1 MTLRLQLNLL
11 IATLIV
17 LFTAVVLTF
26 QIVDTRASVRDE
38 TEAANKVATKL
49 LTYFVATY
57 ADASEPVALQS
68 LDRLGRVR
76 SNEISLR
83 DSNGRVVYR
92 SPPSPYKAGRNAPGW
107 YSALVAPP
115 PMNSELSLA
124 GGVLHIEA
132 NASRAVLDGWDETVH
147 LLQVGVIVMI
157 LGNVLVFWLVGRTT
171 RPFQA
176 IVRGLEDMQGGIYRT
191 RLPEFKSAEAGA
203 IARAFNRTAQAVGE
217 SLDARRQ
224 ATEAKLRLEQS
235 QDLAAVVQ
243 DRIEDERRHIA
254 RELHDETGQSITAI
268 KSIALSLMRRSAGRD
283 DEAREAARLIADTAG
298 KLYASVHDL
307 IPRLGSPAL
316 DNLELTEAIEDRV
329 ITWRRQQPQIEFALV
344 LGTVPANLGESYALA
359 VYRIVQEAVTNAL
372 RHAQARRIEI
382 ELDSDPHALH
392 IDVRDD
398 GRGLAP
404 GWQQP
409 GHYGVRGMRDRA
421 RMLGGDVEIENIEA
435 GGVRMHARLPLE

>member
-1 MTLRLQLNLL
+1 MSLRLQLNLL
-11 IATLIV
+11 VAALIV
-17 LFTAVVLTF
+17 AFTAVLLTL
-26 QIVDTRASVRDE
+26 QIVGTRSSVRDE

-49 LTYFVATY
+49 LTYFVDTY
-57 ADASEPVALQS
+57 ADASEPIALKS

-76 SNEISLR
+76 SNDITLR

-92 SPPSPYKAGRNAPGW
+92 SPPSPYKAGRDAPSW
-107 YSALVAPP
+107 YSALVAPA
-115 PMNSELSLA
+115 PMHSELRLA
-124 GGVLHIEA
+124 DSVLYIEA
-132 NASRAVLDGWDETVH
+132 NASRAVLDGWDETVR

-157 LGNVLVFWLVGRTT
+157 LGNLLVFWLVRRTT

-203 IARAFNRTAQAVGE
+203 IARAFNRTAQAVGD
-217 SLDARRQ
+217 SLDARRE

-235 QDLAAVVQ
+235 RDLAAAVQ
-243 DRIEDERRHIA
+243 DRIEDERRQIA

-268 KSIALSLMRRSAGRD
+268 KSVALSLTRRSTGCD
-283 DEAREAARLIADTAG
+283 DGAREAAQLIADTAG
-298 KLYASVHDL
+298 KLYASMHDL
-307 IPRLGSPAL
+307 IPRLSPPTL
-316 DNLELTEAIEDRV
+316 DNLELADAIEDRV
-329 ITWRRQQPQIEFALV
+329 IAWRQQQPQIEFVLK
-344 LGTVPANLGESYALA
+344 LGTLPPNLGESYALA
-359 VYRIVQEAVTNAL
+359 AYRIVQEAVTNAL
-372 RHAQARRIEI
+372 RHAQARSIEI
-382 ELDSDPHALH
+382 ELGSDPHALH

-404 GWQQP
+404 DWQRP

-421 RMLGGDVEIENIEA
+421 RALGGDVEIENIEA